1 MKFLQI
7 ALVTLLLYSFLINAT
22 KLRFRSKAHTHTH
35 LSLSEVLKYIR
46 SFVIGVA
53 MSLAGN
59 GNGLYV
65 CLPKSWRT
73 RPASQDNPDGN
84 TMSSFGSTASKV
96 IMIVGKIIGFA
107 CKFKSVIMKFFG
119 GRRRLMILKKRFFL
133 LMSRYRWGFWNKI
146 KKAVSHIAK
155 KVAKGVKNVAH
166 TVARGVKSAAS
177 KIAQGVKTAIKSVK
191 NAASFIAKKI
201 GQAALYAFKKV
212 TGFVKTIISKVKAF
226 FNSPFVKKI
235 IAFFKCALTKAGPAI
250 KNAIKVIKGFIRR
263 IKDLAAG
270 PAGWV
275 KFIIDMICNFTCFT
289 KCIDYLL
296 KAIKGKG
303 KAKAEDFGRFVGKLV
318 YCVGSA

>member
-1 MKFLQI
+1 M
-7 ALVTLLLYSFLINAT
+7 INAT

-35 LSLSEVLKYIR
+35 LSLSSVLKYIR

-53 MSLAGN
+53 MSLAGD

-65 CLPKSWRT
+65 CIPREWRT

-107 CKFKSVIMKFFG
+107 CKFKAVIMKFFG

-146 KKAVSHIAK
+146 KRAVRH
-155 KVAKGVKNVAH
+155 VAH
-166 TVARGVKSAAS
+166 KVARGVKYVAHKVAS
-177 KIAQGVKTAIKSVK
+177 GVKYAVKSIK

-201 GQAALYAFKKV
+201 GQAALYAFKKI
-212 TGFVKTIISKVKAF
+212 TGFIRNIISKVKAF
-226 FNSPFVKKI
+226 FNSPFVRKI

-250 KNAIKVIKGFIRR
+250 RNAVRVIKGFITR

-296 KAIKGKG
+296 KAIKGSG
-303 KAKAEDFGRFVGKLV
+303 QRRAEDFGRFVGKLV